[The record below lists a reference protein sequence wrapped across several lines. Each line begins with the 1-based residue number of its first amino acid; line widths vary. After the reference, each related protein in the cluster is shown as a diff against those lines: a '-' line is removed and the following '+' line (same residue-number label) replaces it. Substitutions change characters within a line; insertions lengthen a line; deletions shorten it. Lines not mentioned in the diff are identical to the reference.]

1 MAQSEPWVLGMVNN
15 HNGSVCLLKG
25 DRIVVAIQ
33 EERLSR
39 RKRHATHGSQPSLAL
54 KYCLDYAGI
63 QPRDLDLVVNSVVG
77 RMKSPVE
84 DVTLNP
90 LLQIPLHGI
99 PVLTVPHHMAH
110 AVSAFATSGFEES
123 AVLVVDG
130 VGSPFEDLSLDEQ
143 AAIKNPVPQGSET
156 ISLYAA
162 SGTSLVPL
170 EKQVVE
176 KGQWLLYQFLR
187 MPRFR
192 SLGAIFSAASWQ
204 VFGNY
209 HEAGKV
215 MGLAPYGEPTFPT
228 SDFFDIVDGCFRF
241 KDTVPERFDHYDR
254 WPKRQTEYQNLA
266 CSAQVALEEALLHLA
281 ARLHDLCPSPNLC
294 YAGGV
299 ALNSVANER
308 ILREGKFRDMY
319 VIPAAEDSGAAIG
332 AAYYGLWQLTGR
344 NTRRPLGHDAVGRCY
359 SDDEIV
365 QALAKVPKLE
375 VVPSD
380 DVLEQAVDLLVDGK
394 IVGWFQGR
402 SELGPRALGQRSI
415 LCDPRSPEAKAL
427 LNGRV
432 KHRESF
438 RPFAPVIPLSLAKD
452 WLELEGFPA
461 ESPYMLR
468 VIRFREEAKE
478 QVPAVVHVDG
488 TGRLQTVTPEANG
501 RFHDL
506 VQRFYAR
513 TGVPVLLNTSF
524 NVMGEPIVETPEDAL
539 WCFLSTGIDACVL
552 GDRVVVKEPDYGSI
566 LDLYPTLLAPRYCE
580 SLLLGNGLSDED
592 ARRASFLSF
601 SVMTPW
607 GRTRQVASANV
618 LPLLALI
625 NGKRNGWSLLAA
637 LPKEVRPLDERFL
650 IETLERW
657 MKAAQ
662 GEALIDGAIPPR
674 AIAETLFNQR
684 ISAYDEPTVL
694 RMLVQLRRDSVIDLR
709 EGPTP

>member
-25 DRIVVAIQ
+25 DQIVVAVQ

-39 RKRHATHGSQPSLAL
+39 RKRHATHGSLPSLAL
-54 KYCLDYAGI
+54 RYCLDYAGI
-63 QPRDLDLVVNSVVG
+63 EPRDLSLVVSSVVG
-77 RMKSPVE
+77 RVKSPVE

-90 LLQIPLHGI
+90 LLQTAVHGI
-99 PVLTVPHHMAH
+99 PVLTVSHHLAH
-110 AVSAFATSGFEES
+110 AVSAFATSGYEES

-130 VGSPFEDLSLDEQ
+130 VGSPYEDLAADEQ
-143 AAIKNPVPQGSET
+143 AAIKNPNPQGSET

-162 SGTSLVPL
+162 SGASLVPL

-192 SLGAIFSAASWQ
+192 SLGAIFSAAAWQ
-204 VFGNY
+204 IFGNF

-215 MGLAPYGEPTFPT
+215 MGLAPYGRPAFAPA
-228 SDFFDIVDGCFRF
+228 DFFEWVDGCLRF
-241 KDTVPERFDHYDR
+241 KDLVPERFDHYDR
-254 WPKRQTEYQNLA
+254 WPERQTEYQDLA
-266 CSAQVALEEALLHLA
+266 CSAQVALEEALLHLS
-281 ARLHDLCPSPNLC
+281 ARLHELCPSANLC

-308 ILREGKFRDMY
+308 ILRERPFKNMY

-344 NTRRPLGHDAVGRCY
+344 NTRRPLGHDAVGRSY
-359 SDDEIV
+359 SGDEID
-365 QALAKVPKLE
+365 QAIAKTPKLQ
-375 VVPSD
+375 VVPGG
-380 DVLEQAVDLLVDGK
+380 DVLEQTVDLLVAGK

-415 LCDPRSPEAKAL
+415 LCDPRSPDAKAL

-432 KHRESF
+432 KHREPF
-438 RPFAPVIPLSLAKD
+438 RPFAPVVPLDLAED
-452 WLELEGFPA
+452 WFELEGFPA
-461 ESPYMLR
+461 DSPYMLR

-478 QVPAVVHVDG
+478 RVPAVMHVDG

-552 GDRVVVKEPDYGSI
+552 GDRVVVKQPGYRSI
-566 LDLYPTLLAPRYCE
+566 LDLYPTLLSPRYSE
-580 SLLLGNGLSDED
+580 SRLLGGGLDEE
-592 ARRASFLSF
+592 AAERASFLTF

-618 LPLLALI
+618 LPLLSLI
-625 NGKRNGWSLLAA
+625 DGRRDGWSLLAD

-650 IETLERW
+650 METLERW

-662 GEALIDGAIPPR
+662 GEVLIDGTIPPR
-674 AIAETLFNQR
+674 AIAETLYSRR

-694 RMLVQLRRDSVIDLR
+694 RLLVQLRRDSVIALR
-709 EGPTP
+709 GEPAP

>member
-1 MAQSEPWVLGMVNN
+1 MAPSEPWVLGMVNN

-25 DRIVVAIQ
+25 DQIVVAIQ

-39 RKRHATHGSQPSLAL
+39 RKRHATHGSLPSLAL

-77 RMKSPVE
+77 RVKSPVE

-90 LLQIPLHGI
+90 LLQIATHGI
-99 PVLTVPHHMAH
+99 PVLTVSHHMAH
-110 AVSAFATSGFEES
+110 AISAFATSGFEES
-123 AVLVVDG
+123 AILVVDG
-130 VGSPFEDLSLDEQ
+130 VGSPHEDLSADEQ
-143 AAIKNPVPQGSET
+143 AAIKSPVKQGSET
-156 ISLYAA
+156 ISLYSAT
-162 SGTSLVPL
+162 GTSVVPL

-192 SLGAIFSAASWQ
+192 SLGAMFSAASWQ
-204 VFGNY
+204 IFGDY

-228 SDFFDIVDGCFRF
+228 EDFFDLVDGCFQF
-241 KDTVPERFDHYDR
+241 KDTVPERFDHGDR
-254 WPKRQTEYQNLA
+254 WPKRQTEYQNLSA
-266 CSAQVALEEALLHLA
+266 SAQVALEDALLHLA
-281 ARLHDLCPSPNLC
+281 ERLHELCPSPNLC

-308 ILREGKFRDMY
+308 ILREGKFKDMY

-344 NTRRPLGHDAVGRCY
+344 NTRRPLVHDAVGRSY
-359 SDDEIV
+359 SGDEIDR
-365 QALAKVPKLE
+365 AIANVPRIQS
-375 VVPSD
+375 VPGG
-380 DVLEQAVDLLVDGK
+380 DVLEQTVDLLVDGK

-415 LCDPRSPEAKAL
+415 LCDPRSPDAKAL

-432 KHRESF
+432 KHREPF
-438 RPFAPVIPLSLAKD
+438 RPFAPVVPLDLAKD
-452 WLELEGFPA
+452 WFELDGFPA
-461 ESPYMLR
+461 DSPHMLR

-478 QVPAVVHVDG
+478 RVPAVVHVDG

-513 TGVPVLLNTSF
+513 TGVPVVLNTSF

-552 GDRVVVKEPDYGSI
+552 GDRMVVKQPDYRSI
-566 LDLYPTLLAPRYCE
+566 LDLYPTVLAPRYSE
-580 SLLLGNGLSDED
+580 SALLGNGFLGED

-607 GRTRQVASANV
+607 GRTRQVTSANV

-625 NGKRNGWSLLAA
+625 DGKRDGWSLLEA
-637 LPKEVRPLDERFL
+637 LPKEVQRLDERFL
-650 IETLERW
+650 VETLEKW

-662 GEALIDGAIPPR
+662 GEVLIDGTVPPR
-674 AIAETLFNQR
+674 AIAETLYKQR
-684 ISAYDEPTVL
+684 ISAYDEPTVVRL
-694 RMLVQLRRDSVIDLR
+694 LVQLRRDSIIALR
-709 EGPTP
+709 EGPAS

>member
-25 DRIVVAIQ
+25 DQIVVAIQ

-39 RKRHATHGSQPSLAL
+39 RKRHATHGSLPSLAL

-77 RMKSPVE
+77 RVKSPIE

-90 LLQIPLHGI
+90 MLQIATHGI
-99 PVLTVPHHMAH
+99 PVLTVSHHMAH
-110 AVSAFATSGFEES
+110 AISAFATSGFEES
-123 AVLVVDG
+123 AILVVDG
-130 VGSPFEDLSLDEQ
+130 VGSPSEDLSADEQ
-143 AAIKNPVPQGSET
+143 AAIKSPVKQGSEI

-162 SGTSLVPL
+162 SGTSVVPL
-170 EKQVVE
+170 EKQVAE

-204 VFGNY
+204 IFGDY

-215 MGLAPYGEPTFPT
+215 MGLAPYGEPTIPT
-228 SDFFDIVDGCFRF
+228 EDFFEIVDGCFRF
-241 KDTVPERFDHYDR
+241 KDTVPERFDHHER
-254 WPKRQTEYQNLA
+254 WPKRQTEYQNLSA
-266 CSAQVALEEALLHLA
+266 SAQVALEDALLHLA
-281 ARLHDLCPSPNLC
+281 ERLHGLCPSPNLC

-308 ILREGKFRDMY
+308 ILREGKFKDMY

-359 SDDEIV
+359 SGDEID
-365 QALAKVPKLE
+365 QAIAKVPRLQA
-375 VVPSD
+375 VPGD
-380 DVLEQAVDLLVDGK
+380 DVLEQTVDLLVDGK

-415 LCDPRSPEAKAL
+415 LCDPRSPDAKAL

-432 KHRESF
+432 KHREAF
-438 RPFAPVIPLSLAKD
+438 RPFAPVVPLDLAKD
-452 WLELEGFPA
+452 WFELEGFPA
-461 ESPYMLR
+461 DSPYMLR

-478 QVPAVVHVDG
+478 RVPAVMHVDG
-488 TGRLQTVTPEANG
+488 TGRVQTVTPEANG

-513 TGVPVLLNTSF
+513 TGVPVVLNTSF

-552 GDRVVVKEPDYGSI
+552 GDRLVVKQPDYRSI
-566 LDLYPTLLAPRYCE
+566 LDLYPTLLAPRYSE
-580 SLLLGNGLSDED
+580 SMLLGNGLGGED

-607 GRTRQVASANV
+607 GRTRQVTSANV
-618 LPLLALI
+618 LPLLGLI
-625 NGKRNGWSLLAA
+625 DGKRDGWSLLEE
-637 LPKEVRPLDERFL
+637 LPKEVPRLDERFL
-650 IETLERW
+650 VETLEKW

-662 GEALIDGAIPPR
+662 GEVLIDGTVPPR
-674 AIAETLFNQR
+674 AIAETLYKQR
-684 ISAYDEPTVL
+684 ISAYDEPTVVRL
-694 RMLVQLRRDSVIDLR
+694 LVQLRRDSIIALSDR
-709 EGPTP
+709 PAS

>member
-25 DRIVVAIQ
+25 DQIVVAIQ

-63 QPRDLDLVVNSVVG
+63 QARDLDLVVNSVVG
-77 RMKSPVE
+77 RVNSPIE

-90 LLQIPLHGI
+90 LLQTSLHRI
-99 PVLTVPHHMAH
+99 PVLTITHHMAH

-130 VGSPFEDLSLDEQ
+130 VGSPFEDLSEHER
-143 AAIKNPVPQGSET
+143 AVIKGPVPQGSET

-170 EKQVVE
+170 EKQVAE

-204 VFGNY
+204 IFGNY

-215 MGLAPYGEPTFPT
+215 MGLAPYGRPTFPT
-228 SDFFDIVDGCFRF
+228 EDFFDLVDGCFRF
-241 KDTVPERFDHYDR
+241 KDTIPERFDHYDR
-254 WPKRQTEYQNLA
+254 WPKRQAEYQDLSA
-266 CSAQVALEEALLHLA
+266 SAQVALEEALLHLA
-281 ARLHDLCPSPNLC
+281 SRLHDLCPGPNLC

-308 ILREGKFRDMY
+308 ILRERDFKDMY
-319 VIPAAEDSGAAIG
+319 VIPAAEDSGTAIG

-344 NTRRPLGHDAVGRCY
+344 NTRRPLGHDAVGRRY
-359 SDDEIV
+359 SDDEIG
-365 QALAKVPKLE
+365 QALARVPKIQA
-375 VVPSD
+375 VQGD
-380 DVLEQAVDLLVDGK
+380 DVLEQTVDMLVDGK

-415 LCDPRSPEAKAL
+415 LCDPRSPDAKAL

-432 KHRESF
+432 KHREAF
-438 RPFAPVIPLSLAKD
+438 RPFAPVVPLDLAKD
-452 WLELEGFPA
+452 WFELEGFPA

-478 QVPAVVHVDG
+478 RVPAVMHVDG
-488 TGRLQTVTPEANG
+488 TGRVQTVTPEANG

-506 VQRFYAR
+506 VRRFYAR
-513 TGVPVLLNTSF
+513 TGVPILLNTSF

-552 GDRVVVKEPDYGSI
+552 GDRVVVKQPDYRSI
-566 LDLYPTLLAPRYCE
+566 LDLYPTLAAPRYTE
-580 SLLLGNGLSDED
+580 SLLLGNGLGGED

-607 GRTRQVASANV
+607 GRTRQVASSNV
-618 LPLLALI
+618 LPILALVD
-625 NGKRNGWSLLAA
+625 GKRNGWSLLAD
-637 LPKEVRPLDERFL
+637 LPKEVPPLDERFL
-650 IETLERW
+650 VETLERW

-662 GEALIDGAIPPR
+662 GEVLIDGSIPPR
-674 AIAETLFNQR
+674 AIAETLYNQR
-684 ISAYDEPTVL
+684 ISAYDERTAVRL
-694 RMLVQLRRDSVIDLR
+694 LVQLRRDSVIALR
-709 EGPTP
+709 EEPTP